1 MNIYIFYKTHILFF
15 SRCAV
20 ARGTLVDSLVH
31 KYKQASTDY
40 MQAGEEVDEDDIF
53 SVTSAMKKVS
63 IFYSC
68 HNLGP
73 WAIWDNI
80 YDFWVKGAIQDKGLP
95 EDVVRYAM
103 TCCSMGIMW
112 DLVMLDD
119 TSPLPVSVA
128 SLRNR
133 LKDFVDTMRDLLNHP
148 TDTLEEAAFVIIC
161 DLLIVF
167 CKQLGENSGLTP
179 LVYEPDRQLQIQLG
193 AFVQKKVY
201 FN

>member
-1 MNIYIFYKTHILFF
+1 
-15 SRCAV
+15 
-20 ARGTLVDSLVH
+20 
-31 KYKQASTDY
+31 

-53 SVTSAMKKVS
+53 NVISAMKKVS

-112 DLVMLDD
+112 DLAMLDD

-179 LVYEPDRQLQIQLG
+179 LVYDPDRQLQIQLG
-193 AFVQKKVY
+193 AFVQKKVLH
-201 FN
+201 N